1 MKRRISN
8 REDSLVGH
16 IPAKMQKWVTKSG
29 TGSSEIGIDHAQ
41 STE

>member
-1 MKRRISN
+1 MKIRISN

-29 TGSSEIGIDHAQ
+29 VGTGIIGIDHAQ